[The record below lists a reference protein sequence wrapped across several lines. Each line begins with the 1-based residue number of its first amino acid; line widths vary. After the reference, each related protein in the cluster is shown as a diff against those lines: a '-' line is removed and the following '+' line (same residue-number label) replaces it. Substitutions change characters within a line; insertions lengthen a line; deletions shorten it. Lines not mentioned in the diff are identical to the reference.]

1 MTEITFSGESD
12 FRVHALTAWGIE
24 ATSTKYV
31 GITWV
36 CLDCSGVSVQ
46 GHFLQSLRLQS
57 LRCPKCGVPA
67 LHDFLL
73 PCESPIIY
81 S

>member
-12 FRVHALTAWGIE
+12 FGVHALTAWGIE

-46 GHFLQSLRLQS
+46 GHFLRTPRFRSLRS
-57 LRCPKCGVPA
+57 PKIWSTC
-67 LHDFLL
+67 
-73 PCESPIIY
+73 SP
-81 S
+81 